1 MSEKSFARL
10 RVVFINNYFCFQLTG
25 GGKTNIRSPNL
36 VISKSNFSHNSEG
49 GILLGGDNAGIVE
62 IENTDVR
69 DSPKNGLST
78 AFSHVNS
85 LKLLNCQFVRNKIGI
100 KLSSFSGN
108 VNIENTKASN
118 STENGLY
125 VDTNGEK
132 TIHIE
137 NGGVFHSNGY
147 GLFLDGKYTKVKL
160 TATRIFFGWNK
171 ASSVYSRSYYG
182 CNLPCSSHTSF
193 TNCTFYV
200 NRGPVIDINESPHS
214 NPWQFNGNLFL
225 NNTQGPVI
233 LTTRYTNRYYTPEIF
248 VRNNSFLF
256 NFCQDK
262 SVIDIIGGTKV
273 LIVEG
278 NIFKQNYGRSVYIG
292 KTSPSGATIRSN
304 VFTNN
309 SCLNCGVIEIQ
320 RIGKDIAIVDNIL
333 KSNKGQF
340 MVLLQCEY
348 VVGVNTG
355 IKNVTFLNNSL
366 LNNVAVSSSSPT
378 CQLKVSGFA
387 EWRPFFIS
395 FNRFGSQD
403 FSKELCVST
412 QDSSHSSTMQASL
425 NVWGYDDEEKVKER
439 IFDGEDNYE
448 KTFVVFRPYI
458 SNAGN
463 IIKGSQENTTFN
475 ALSKSF
481 LGGRILSNVLLRK
494 EKSPYT
500 VVSDVTILPEAS
512 LSIDPGVEVQFM
524 PGVGMLVLGSL
535 FVGGN
540 VHQPV
545 KFSLSKV
552 TKDDDFLKIRLAGGK
567 FPWEGRVQILHNWNW
582 TSLCFN
588 ETQGNKTND
597 VKLICEHLGY
607 QAPLSVNHSHHESS
621 GPWDACAALQCK
633 GSELDLAECSISFQS
648 LSCNTSCHLVLNCG
662 EGRPWGNIRFLREAR
677 NTSNLSTSSLKHLRI
692 EHCGEKHGQNVAAIE
707 MIQYVA
713 EVNHVTVLN
722 CIAGGVKVWFPEKE
736 VIIMNSSFVNTGGN
750 GTDFISTKNNV
761 TLKNVKSIKN
771 EFGLSFHE
779 AYGDWFNTISY
790 GKVNLCSP
798 QKVVNVTD
806 HDVFVYFRA
815 PFVSFSDLGVSCQIK
830 VQTEASAGFAI
841 QLLLLKNVRSFRIE
855 LPNRREIF
863 RTYGS
868 SLGLLLKRNLI
879 RWDSFT
885 VHFEGRYS
893 SEMLLQVQRVD
904 IKG

>member
-1 MSEKSFARL
+1 M
-10 RVVFINNYFCFQLTG
+10 FINIYFCFQPTG
-25 GGKTNIRSPNL
+25 GGKTKIRSPNL

-49 GILLGGDNAGIVE
+49 GIFLGGDNAGIVE
-62 IENTDVR
+62 IQKTDVR

-132 TIHIE
+132 TIHFE
-137 NGGVFHSNGY
+137 NGGVSHSNGY
-147 GLFLDGKYTKVKL
+147 GFFLNGRYTKVKL
-160 TATRIFFGWNK
+160 SATKTFFGWNK
-171 ASSVYSRSYYG
+171 ASSVYSRSYHG
-182 CNLPCSSHTSF
+182 CSSPCSSHTSF
-193 TNCTFYV
+193 TNCTFYA
-200 NRGPVIDINESPHS
+200 NRGPVIDIIKSPHS
-214 NPWQFNGNLFL
+214 NPWQFDGNLFL

-233 LTTRYTNRYYTPEIF
+233 LTTRDTHRFYTPGLF

-256 NFCQDK
+256 NFCQDN
-262 SVIDIIGGTKV
+262 SVIDIIGGTKILV
-273 LIVEG
+273 VEG
-278 NIFKQNYGRSVYIG
+278 NIFKQNYGRSVYIER
-292 KTSPSGATIRSN
+292 TSPSGATIRGN

-309 SCLNCGVIEIQ
+309 SCLNSGVIEIQ
-320 RIGKDIAIVDNIL
+320 RISKDIAIVDNIL

-355 IKNVTFLNNSL
+355 MKNVTFLNNSL
-366 LNNVAVSSSSPT
+366 LNNVAVSSSSPS
-378 CQLKVSGFA
+378 CQLKVSGFT
-387 EWRPFFIS
+387 EWRTFFIN
-395 FNRFGSQD
+395 FNRFSSQD
-403 FSKELCVST
+403 FSKELCAYTHV
-412 QDSSHSSTMQASL
+412 SSHSSTLQATL
-425 NVWGYDDEEKVKER
+425 NFWGYDDEEKIKER
-439 IFDGEDNYE
+439 IFHAEDEYE
-448 KTFVVFRPYI
+448 HAFAVFRPYI
-458 SNAGN
+458 SNAGSAK
-463 IIKGSQENTTFN
+463 KGSEENTTFN

-512 LSIDPGVEVQFM
+512 LSIDPGVVVHFM

-540 VHQPV
+540 VDQPV
-545 KFSLSKV
+545 KFSLSKT
-552 TKDDDFLKIRLAGGK
+552 TKEGDSLKIRLTGGK
-567 FPWEGRVQILHNWNW
+567 FPWEGRVEILHNWNW

-597 VKLICEHLGY
+597 VKLICGHLGY
-607 QAPLSVNHSHHESS
+607 QAPLSINHSHHESS
-621 GPWDACAALQCK
+621 GLWNACAALQCK

-648 LSCNTSCHLVLNCG
+648 LSCNTSCQLVLNCG

-707 MIQYVA
+707 MIQYVP

-722 CIAGGVKVWFPEKE
+722 CTSGGIKVLFPEKE

-779 AYGDWFNTISY
+779 TFDDWFNTISY

-798 QKVVNVTD
+798 QKVVNVMD
-806 HDVFVYFRA
+806 HDVFVYFGA
-815 PFVSFSDLGVSCQIK
+815 PLVSFSDLEVSCQVK
-830 VQTEASAGFAI
+830 VQTEAGAGFAI
-841 QLLLLKNVRSFRIE
+841 QLLVLKNIRSFRIE
-855 LPNRREIF
+855 LPNRRNIF

-868 SLGLLLKRNLI
+868 SQGLLLKRNLI
-879 RWDSFT
+879 RWDSFR
-885 VHFEGRYS
+885 VHFDGRYS
-893 SEMLLQVQRVD
+893 SEMLLQVERVD

>member
-1 MSEKSFARL
+1 M
-10 RVVFINNYFCFQLTG
+10 FINIYFCFQPTG
-25 GGKTNIRSPNL
+25 GGKTKIRSPNL

-49 GILLGGDNAGIVE
+49 GIFLGGDNAGIVE
-62 IENTDVR
+62 IQKTDVR
-69 DSPKNGLST
+69 ESPKNGLST

-147 GLFLDGKYTKVKL
+147 GLFLAGSYTKVKL
-160 TATRIFFGWNK
+160 SATKIFFGWNK

-182 CNLPCSSHTSF
+182 CNSPCSSHTSF
-193 TNCTFYV
+193 INCTFYA
-200 NRGPVIDINESPHS
+200 NRGPVIDINKSPHS
-214 NPWQFNGNLFL
+214 NPWQFDGNLFL

-233 LTTRYTNRYYTPEIF
+233 LTTRYTNRYYTPELF

-273 LIVEG
+273 LIIEG
-278 NIFKQNYGRSVYIG
+278 NIFKQNHGRSVYIER
-292 KTSPSGATIRSN
+292 TSPSGATIRGN

-309 SCLNCGVIEIQ
+309 SCLNSGVIEIQ
-320 RIGKDIAIVDNIL
+320 RISEDIAIVDNIL

-355 IKNVTFLNNSL
+355 MKNVTFLNNSL
-366 LNNVAVSSSSPT
+366 LNNVAVSSSSPS
-378 CQLKVSGFA
+378 CELKVSGFT
-387 EWRPFFIS
+387 EWRTFFIN
-395 FNRFGSQD
+395 FNRFSSQD
-403 FSKELCVST
+403 FSKELCVSAHA
-412 QDSSHSSTMQASL
+412 SSHSSTVQASL
-425 NVWGYDDEEKVKER
+425 NVWGYDDEEKIKER
-439 IFDGEDNYE
+439 IYDAEDNYE
-448 KTFVVFRPYI
+448 QTFVVFRPYI
-458 SNAGN
+458 SNARN
-463 IIKGSQENTTFN
+463 TIKGSQENTTFN

-512 LSIDPGVEVQFM
+512 LSIDPGVVVHFM

-540 VHQPV
+540 VDQPV
-545 KFSLSKV
+545 KFSLSKR
-552 TKDDDFLKIRLAGGK
+552 TKDSDSLKIRLAGGK
-567 FPWEGRVQILHNWNW
+567 FPWEGRVEILHNWNW

-597 VKLICEHLGY
+597 VKLICGHLGY
-607 QAPLSVNHSHHESS
+607 QAPLSINHSHHESS
-621 GPWDACAALQCK
+621 GLWNACAALQCK

-648 LSCNTSCHLVLNCG
+648 LSCNTSCQLVLNCG

-707 MIQYVA
+707 MIQYVP

-722 CIAGGVKVWFPEKE
+722 CTSGGIKVLFPEKE

-779 AYGDWFNTISY
+779 TFDDWFNTISY

-798 QKVVNVTD
+798 QKVVNVMD
-806 HDVFVYFRA
+806 HDVFVYFGA
-815 PFVSFSDLGVSCQIK
+815 PLVSFSDLEVSCQVK
-830 VQTEASAGFAI
+830 VQTEAGAGFAI
-841 QLLLLKNVRSFRIE
+841 QLLVLKNIRSFRIE
-855 LPNRREIF
+855 LPNRRNIF

-868 SLGLLLKRNLI
+868 SQGLLLKRNLI
-879 RWDSFT
+879 RWDSLR
-885 VHFEGRYS
+885 VHFDGRYS
-893 SEMLLQVQRVD
+893 SEMLLQVARVD

>member
-1 MSEKSFARL
+1 M
-10 RVVFINNYFCFQLTG
+10 FINIYFCFQPTG
-25 GGKTNIRSPNL
+25 GGKTKIRSPNL

-49 GILLGGDNAGIVE
+49 GIFLGGDNAGIVE
-62 IENTDVR
+62 IQKTDVR

-132 TIHIE
+132 TIHFE
-137 NGGVFHSNGY
+137 NGGVSHSNGY
-147 GLFLDGKYTKVKL
+147 GFFLNGRYTKVKL
-160 TATRIFFGWNK
+160 SATKTFFGWNK
-171 ASSVYSRSYYG
+171 ASSVYSRSYHG
-182 CNLPCSSHTSF
+182 CSSPCSSHTSF
-193 TNCTFYV
+193 TNCTFYA
-200 NRGPVIDINESPHS
+200 NRGPVIDIIKSPHS
-214 NPWQFNGNLFL
+214 NPWQFDGNLFL

-233 LTTRYTNRYYTPEIF
+233 LTTRDTHRFYTPGLF

-256 NFCQDK
+256 NFCQDN
-262 SVIDIIGGTKV
+262 SVIDIIGGTKILV
-273 LIVEG
+273 VEG
-278 NIFKQNYGRSVYIG
+278 NIFKQNYGRSVYIER
-292 KTSPSGATIRSN
+292 TSPSGATIRGN

-309 SCLNCGVIEIQ
+309 SCLNSGVIEIQ
-320 RIGKDIAIVDNIL
+320 RISKDIAIVDNIL

-355 IKNVTFLNNSL
+355 MKNVTFLNNSL
-366 LNNVAVSSSSPT
+366 LNNVAVSSSSPS
-378 CQLKVSGFA
+378 CQLKVSGFT
-387 EWRPFFIS
+387 EWRTFFIN
-395 FNRFGSQD
+395 FNRFSSQD
-403 FSKELCVST
+403 FSKELCVSAHA
-412 QDSSHSSTMQASL
+412 SSHSSTVQASL
-425 NVWGYDDEEKVKER
+425 NVWGYDDEEKIKER
-439 IFDGEDNYE
+439 IYDAEDNYE
-448 KTFVVFRPYI
+448 QTFVVFRPYI
-458 SNAGN
+458 SNARN
-463 IIKGSQENTTFN
+463 TIKGSQENATFN

-540 VHQPV
+540 VDQPV
-545 KFSLSKV
+545 KFSLSKR
-552 TKDDDFLKIRLAGGK
+552 TKDSDSLKIRLAGGK
-567 FPWEGRVQILHNWNW
+567 FPWEGRVEILHNWNW

-597 VKLICEHLGY
+597 VKLICGHLGY
-607 QAPLSVNHSHHESS
+607 QAPLSINHSHHESS
-621 GPWDACAALQCK
+621 GLWNACAALQCK

-648 LSCNTSCHLVLNCG
+648 LSCNTSCQLVLNCG

-707 MIQYVA
+707 MIQYVP

-722 CIAGGVKVWFPEKE
+722 CTSGGIKVLFPEKE

-779 AYGDWFNTISY
+779 TFDDWFNTISY

-798 QKVVNVTD
+798 QKVVNIMD
-806 HDVFVYFRA
+806 HDVFVYFGA
-815 PFVSFSDLGVSCQIK
+815 PLVSFSDLEVSCQVK
-830 VQTEASAGFAI
+830 VQTEAGAGFAI
-841 QLLLLKNVRSFRIE
+841 QLLVLKNIRSFRIE
-855 LPNRREIF
+855 LPNRRNIF

-868 SLGLLLKRNLI
+868 SQGLLLKRNLI
-879 RWDSFT
+879 RWDSFR
-885 VHFEGRYS
+885 VHFDGRYS
-893 SEMLLQVQRVD
+893 SEMLLQVERVD

>member
-69 DSPKNGLST
+69 DSPENGLST

-147 GLFLDGKYTKVKL
+147 GLFLDGSYTKVKL
-160 TATRIFFGWNK
+160 SATKIFFGWNK

-182 CNLPCSSHTSF
+182 CNSPCSSHTSF
-193 TNCTFYV
+193 INCTFYA
-200 NRGPVIDINESPHS
+200 NRGPVIDIDLSPHS
-214 NPWQFNGNLFL
+214 NPWQFDGNLFL

-233 LTTRYTNRYYTPEIF
+233 LTTRYTNRYYTPELF

-278 NIFKQNYGRSVYIG
+278 NIFKQNSGRSVYIE

-597 VKLICEHLGY
+597 VKLICERLGY

-707 MIQYVA
+707 MIQYVP

-722 CIAGGVKVWFPEKE
+722 CTSGGMKVLFPEKE

>member
-1 MSEKSFARL
+1 M
-10 RVVFINNYFCFQLTG
+10 FINIYFCFQPTG
-25 GGKTNIRSPNL
+25 GGKTKIRSPNL

-49 GILLGGDNAGIVE
+49 GIFLGGDNAGIVE
-62 IENTDVR
+62 IQKTDVR

-108 VNIENTKASN
+108 VNIENTKAFN

-147 GLFLDGKYTKVKL
+147 GLFLDGSYTKVKL
-160 TATRIFFGWNK
+160 SATKIFFGWNK

-182 CNLPCSSHTSF
+182 CNSPCSSHTSF
-193 TNCTFYV
+193 INCTFYA
-200 NRGPVIDINESPHS
+200 NRGPVIDINKSPHS
-214 NPWQFNGNLFL
+214 NPWQFDGNLFL

-233 LTTRYTNRYYTPEIF
+233 LTTRYTNRYHTPEIF

-273 LIVEG
+273 LIIEG
-278 NIFKQNYGRSVYIG
+278 NIFKQNHGRSVYIER
-292 KTSPSGATIRSN
+292 TSPSGATIRGN

-309 SCLNCGVIEIQ
+309 SCLNSGVIEIQ
-320 RIGKDIAIVDNIL
+320 RISEDIAIVDNIL

-348 VVGVNTG
+348 VLGVNTG
-355 IKNVTFLNNSL
+355 MKNVTFLNNSL
-366 LNNVAVSSSSPT
+366 LNNVAVSSSSPS
-378 CQLKVSGFA
+378 CQLKVSGFT
-387 EWRPFFIS
+387 EWRTFFIN
-395 FNRFGSQD
+395 FNRFSSQD
-403 FSKELCVST
+403 FSKELCVSAHA
-412 QDSSHSSTMQASL
+412 SSHSSTVQASL
-425 NVWGYDDEEKVKER
+425 NVWGYDDEEKIKER
-439 IFDGEDNYE
+439 IYDAEDNYE
-448 KTFVVFRPYI
+448 QTFVVFRPYI
-458 SNAGN
+458 SNARN
-463 IIKGSQENTTFN
+463 TIKGSQENATFN

-481 LGGRILSNVLLRK
+481 LGGRILSKVLLRK

-512 LSIDPGVEVQFM
+512 LSIDPGVVVHFM

-540 VHQPV
+540 VDQPV
-545 KFSLSKV
+545 KFSLSKR
-552 TKDDDFLKIRLAGGK
+552 TKDSDSLKIRLAGGK
-567 FPWEGRVQILHNWNW
+567 FPWGGRVEILHNWNW

-597 VKLICEHLGY
+597 VKLICGHLGY
-607 QAPLSVNHSHHESS
+607 QAPLSINHSHHESS
-621 GPWDACAALQCK
+621 GLWNACAALQCK

-648 LSCNTSCHLVLNCG
+648 LSCNTSCQLVLNCG

-707 MIQYVA
+707 MIQYVP

-722 CIAGGVKVWFPEKE
+722 CTSGGIKVLFPEKE

-779 AYGDWFNTISY
+779 TFDDWFNTISY

-798 QKVVNVTD
+798 QKVVNVMD
-806 HDVFVYFRA
+806 HDVFVYFGA
-815 PFVSFSDLGVSCQIK
+815 PLVSFSDLEVSCQVK
-830 VQTEASAGFAI
+830 VQTEAGAGFAI
-841 QLLLLKNVRSFRIE
+841 QLLVLKNIRSFRIE
-855 LPNRREIF
+855 LPNRRNIF

-868 SLGLLLKRNLI
+868 SQGLLLKRNLI
-879 RWDSFT
+879 RWDSFR
-885 VHFEGRYS
+885 VHFDGRYS
-893 SEMLLQVQRVD
+893 SEMLLQVERVD

>member
-1 MSEKSFARL
+1 M
-10 RVVFINNYFCFQLTG
+10 FINIYFCFQPTG
-25 GGKTNIRSPNL
+25 GGKTKIRSPNL

-49 GILLGGDNAGIVE
+49 GIFLGGDNAGIVE
-62 IENTDVR
+62 IQKTDVR
-69 DSPKNGLST
+69 ESPKNGLST

-132 TIHIE
+132 TIHFE
-137 NGGVFHSNGY
+137 NGGVSHSNGY
-147 GLFLDGKYTKVKL
+147 GFFLNGRYTKVKL
-160 TATRIFFGWNK
+160 SATKTFFGWNK
-171 ASSVYSRSYYG
+171 ASSVYSRSYHG
-182 CNLPCSSHTSF
+182 CSSPCSSHNSF
-193 TNCTFYV
+193 TNCTFYA
-200 NRGPVIDINESPHS
+200 NRGPVIDIIKSPHS
-214 NPWQFNGNLFL
+214 NPWQFDGNLFL

-233 LTTRYTNRYYTPEIF
+233 LTTRYTNGYFTPELF

-273 LIVEG
+273 LIIEG
-278 NIFKQNYGRSVYIG
+278 NIFKQNHGRSVYIER
-292 KTSPSGATIRSN
+292 TSPSGATIRSN

-309 SCLNCGVIEIQ
+309 SCLNSGVIEIQ
-320 RIGKDIAIVDNIL
+320 RIGEDIAIVDNIL

-348 VVGVNTG
+348 VLGVNTG
-355 IKNVTFLNNSL
+355 MKNVTFLNNSL
-366 LNNVAVSSSSPT
+366 LNNVAVSSSSPS
-378 CQLKVSGFA
+378 CQLKVSGFT
-387 EWRPFFIS
+387 EWRTFFIN
-395 FNRFGSQD
+395 FNRFSSQD
-403 FSKELCVST
+403 FSKELCAYTHV
-412 QDSSHSSTMQASL
+412 SSHSSTLQAAL
-425 NVWGYDDEEKVKER
+425 NFWGYDDEEKIKER
-439 IFDGEDNYE
+439 IFHAEDEYE
-448 KTFVVFRPYI
+448 YAFAVFRPYI
-458 SNAGN
+458 SNAGST
-463 IIKGSQENTTFN
+463 IKGSEENTTFN

-512 LSIDPGVEVQFM
+512 LSIDPGVVVHFM

-540 VHQPV
+540 VDQPV
-545 KFSLSKV
+545 KFSLSKT
-552 TKDDDFLKIRLAGGK
+552 TKEGDSLKIRLTGGK
-567 FPWEGRVQILHNWNW
+567 FPWEGRVEILHNWNW

-597 VKLICEHLGY
+597 VKLICGHLGY
-607 QAPLSVNHSHHESS
+607 QAPLSINHSHHESS
-621 GPWDACAALQCK
+621 GLWNACAALQCK

-648 LSCNTSCHLVLNCG
+648 LSCNTSCQLVLNCG

-707 MIQYVA
+707 MIQYVP

-722 CIAGGVKVWFPEKE
+722 CTSGGIKVLFPEKE

-779 AYGDWFNTISY
+779 TFDDWFNTISY

-798 QKVVNVTD
+798 QKVVNVMD
-806 HDVFVYFRA
+806 HDVFVYFGA
-815 PFVSFSDLGVSCQIK
+815 PLVSFSDLEVSCQVK
-830 VQTEASAGFAI
+830 VQTEAGAGFAI
-841 QLLLLKNVRSFRIE
+841 QLLVLKNIRSFRIE
-855 LPNRREIF
+855 LPNRRNIF

-868 SLGLLLKRNLI
+868 SQGLLLKRNLI
-879 RWDSFT
+879 RWDSFR
-885 VHFEGRYS
+885 VHFDGRYS
-893 SEMLLQVQRVD
+893 SEMLLQVERVD

>member
-1 MSEKSFARL
+1 M
-10 RVVFINNYFCFQLTG
+10 
-25 GGKTNIRSPNL
+25 
-36 VISKSNFSHNSEG
+36 
-49 GILLGGDNAGIVE
+49 GGDDAGIVE
-62 IENTDVR
+62 IQDTDVR

-108 VNIENTKASN
+108 VNIENTKAFN

-132 TIHIE
+132 TIYIK

-147 GLFLDGKYTKVKL
+147 GLFLDGRYTKVKL
-160 TATRIFFGWNK
+160 SATKVFFGWNK
-171 ASSVYSRSYYG
+171 ASSVYSLTNYG
-182 CNLPCSSHTSF
+182 CYLPCSSYTSF
-193 TNCTFYV
+193 TDCTFYA
-200 NRGPVIDINESPHS
+200 NRGPVIDIDVSPHS

-233 LTTRYTNRYYTPEIF
+233 LTTRYTNRYYTPELF

-278 NIFKQNYGRSVYIG
+278 NIFKQNSGRSVYVE
-292 KTSPSGATIRSN
+292 KTSPSGATIGSN

-309 SCLNCGVIEIQ
+309 SCPNFGVIEIQ
-320 RIGKDIAIVDNIL
+320 RIGKEIAIVDNIF

-340 MVLLQCEY
+340 MVFLQSEY
-348 VVGVNTG
+348 FLGGSTG
-355 IKNVTFLNNSL
+355 MKNVTFLNNSFMH
-366 LNNVAVSSSSPT
+366 NVAISSSSTT
-378 CQLKVSGFA
+378 CELKVSGFT
-387 EWRPFFIS
+387 EWRTFFIN
-395 FNRFGSQD
+395 FNRFSSQD
-403 FSKELCVST
+403 FSKELCVYT
-412 QDSSHSSTMQASL
+412 HVSSHSSTLQASL
-425 NVWGYDDEEKVKER
+425 NFWGYDDEEKIKER
-439 IFDGEDNYE
+439 IFDAEDDYE
-448 KTFVVFRPYI
+448 HTFVVFRPYI
-458 SNAGN
+458 SNAGDT
-463 IIKGSQENTTFN
+463 IKGSEENTTFK

-481 LGGRILSNVLLRK
+481 LGGRILSNVLLGK
-494 EKSPYT
+494 GKSPYT

-512 LSIDPGVEVQFM
+512 LSIDPGVVVHFM

-540 VHQPV
+540 VDQPV
-545 KFSLSKV
+545 KFSLSKT
-552 TKDDDFLKIRLAGGK
+552 TKEGDSLKIRLTGGK
-567 FPWEGRVQILHNWNW
+567 FPWEGRVEILHNWNW

-597 VKLICEHLGY
+597 AKLICEHLGY
-607 QAPLSVNHSHHESS
+607 KAPLSINHSHHNSS
-621 GPWDACAALQCK
+621 VPRDACAALHCK
-633 GSELDLAECSISFQS
+633 GSELDLAECSLSFQNQ
-648 LSCNTSCHLVLNCG
+648 SCNMSCHLVLNCG

-707 MIQYVA
+707 MIQYVP

-722 CIAGGVKVWFPEKE
+722 CTSGGIKVLFPEKE

-750 GTDFISTKNNV
+750 GIDFISTKNNV

-779 AYGDWFNTISY
+779 AFGDWFNTISY

-798 QKVVNVTD
+798 QKVVNVMD
-806 HDVFVYFRA
+806 HDVFVYFGV
-815 PFVSFSDLGVSCQIK
+815 PFVSFSDLEVSCQIK

-841 QLLLLKNVRSFRIE
+841 QLLVQKNIRSFWIK
-855 LPNRREIF
+855 LPNGRDILTTSDRSPRPLF
-863 RTYGS
+863 
-868 SLGLLLKRNLI
+868 KRNLI
-879 RWDSFT
+879 KWDSFT
-885 VHFEGRYS
+885 VHFYGWYS
-893 SEMLLQVQRVD
+893 SEMLFQVQRVD

>member
-1 MSEKSFARL
+1 M
-10 RVVFINNYFCFQLTG
+10 FINIYFCFQPTG
-25 GGKTNIRSPNL
+25 GGKTKIRSPNL

-132 TIHIE
+132 TIHFE
-137 NGGVFHSNGY
+137 NGGVSHSNGY
-147 GLFLDGKYTKVKL
+147 GFFLNGRYTKVKL
-160 TATRIFFGWNK
+160 SATKTFFGWNK
-171 ASSVYSRSYYG
+171 ASSVYSRSYHG
-182 CNLPCSSHTSF
+182 CSSPCSSHNSF
-193 TNCTFYV
+193 TNCTFYA
-200 NRGPVIDINESPHS
+200 NRGPVIDIIKSPHS
-214 NPWQFNGNLFL
+214 NPWQFDGNLFL

-233 LTTRYTNRYYTPEIF
+233 LTTRDTHRFYTPGLF

-256 NFCQDK
+256 NFCQDN
-262 SVIDIIGGTKV
+262 SVIDIIGGTKILV
-273 LIVEG
+273 VEG
-278 NIFKQNYGRSVYIG
+278 NIFKQNYGRSVYIER
-292 KTSPSGATIRSN
+292 TSPSGATIRGN

-309 SCLNCGVIEIQ
+309 SCLNSGVIEIQ
-320 RIGKDIAIVDNIL
+320 RISKDIAIVDNIL

-355 IKNVTFLNNSL
+355 MKNVTFLNNSL
-366 LNNVAVSSSSPT
+366 LNNVAVSSSSPS
-378 CQLKVSGFA
+378 CQLKVSGFT
-387 EWRPFFIS
+387 EWRTFFIN
-395 FNRFGSQD
+395 FNRFSSQD
-403 FSKELCVST
+403 FSKELCVSAHA
-412 QDSSHSSTMQASL
+412 SSHSSTVQASL
-425 NVWGYDDEEKVKER
+425 NVWGYDDEEKIKER
-439 IFDGEDNYE
+439 IYDAEDNYE
-448 KTFVVFRPYI
+448 QTFVVFRPYI

-463 IIKGSQENTTFN
+463 RIKGSQENTTYN

-540 VHQPV
+540 VDQPV
-545 KFSLSKV
+545 KFSLSKR
-552 TKDDDFLKIRLAGGK
+552 TKDSDSLKIRLAGGK
-567 FPWEGRVQILHNWNW
+567 FPWEGRVEILHNWNW

-597 VKLICEHLGY
+597 VKLICGHLGY
-607 QAPLSVNHSHHESS
+607 QAPLSINHSHHESS
-621 GPWDACAALQCK
+621 GLWNACAALQCK

-648 LSCNTSCHLVLNCG
+648 LSCNTSCQLVLNCG

-722 CIAGGVKVWFPEKE
+722 CTSGGVKVWFPEKE

-779 AYGDWFNTISY
+779 TFDDWFNTISY

-798 QKVVNVTD
+798 QKVVNVMD
-806 HDVFVYFRA
+806 HDVFVYFGA
-815 PFVSFSDLGVSCQIK
+815 PLVSFSDLEVSCQVK
-830 VQTEASAGFAI
+830 VQTEAGAGFAI
-841 QLLLLKNVRSFRIE
+841 QLLVLKNIRSFRIE
-855 LPNRREIF
+855 LPNRRNIF

-868 SLGLLLKRNLI
+868 SQGLLLKRNLI
-879 RWDSFT
+879 RWDSFR
-885 VHFEGRYS
+885 VHFDGRYS
-893 SEMLLQVQRVD
+893 SEMLLQVERVD

>member
-108 VNIENTKASN
+108 VNIENTKTSN

-137 NGGVFHSNGY
+137 NGGVFHSNGH
-147 GLFLDGKYTKVKL
+147 GLFLAGSYTKVKL
-160 TATRIFFGWNK
+160 SATRIFFGWNK
-171 ASSVYSRSYYG
+171 ASSVYSRSSYG
-182 CNLPCSSHTSF
+182 CSSPCSSYTSF
-193 TNCTFYV
+193 TDCTFYA
-200 NRGPVIDINESPHS
+200 NRGPVIDINVSPHS
-214 NPWQFNGNLFL
+214 NPWQFDGNLFL

-463 IIKGSQENTTFN
+463 IIKGSQENTAFN

-722 CIAGGVKVWFPEKE
+722 CTAGGVKVWFPEKE

-779 AYGDWFNTISY
+779 VFDDWFNTISY

-798 QKVVNVTD
+798 QKVVNVMD

>member
-1 MSEKSFARL
+1 M
-10 RVVFINNYFCFQLTG
+10 
-25 GGKTNIRSPNL
+25 
-36 VISKSNFSHNSEG
+36 
-49 GILLGGDNAGIVE
+49 GGDDAGIVE
-62 IENTDVR
+62 IQDTDVR

-108 VNIENTKASN
+108 VNIENTKAFN

-147 GLFLDGKYTKVKL
+147 GLFLDGSYTKVKL
-160 TATRIFFGWNK
+160 SATKIFFGWNK

-182 CNLPCSSHTSF
+182 CNSPCSSHTSF
-193 TNCTFYV
+193 INCTFYA
-200 NRGPVIDINESPHS
+200 NRGPVIDINKSPHS

-233 LTTRYTNRYYTPEIF
+233 LTTPYTNRYQTPELF

-278 NIFKQNYGRSVYIG
+278 NIFKQNSGRSVYVE
-292 KTSPSGATIRSN
+292 KTSPSGATIGSN

-309 SCLNCGVIEIQ
+309 SCPNFGVIEIQ
-320 RIGKDIAIVDNIL
+320 RIGKEIAIVDNIF

-340 MVLLQCEY
+340 MVFLQSEY
-348 VVGVNTG
+348 FLGGSTG
-355 IKNVTFLNNSL
+355 MKNVTFLNNSFMH
-366 LNNVAVSSSSPT
+366 NVAISSSSTT
-378 CQLKVSGFA
+378 CELKVSGFT
-387 EWRPFFIS
+387 EWRTFFIN
-395 FNRFGSQD
+395 FNRFSSQD
-403 FSKELCVST
+403 FSKELCVYT
-412 QDSSHSSTMQASL
+412 HVSSHSSTLQASL
-425 NVWGYDDEEKVKER
+425 NFWGYDDEEKIKER
-439 IFDGEDNYE
+439 IFDAEDDYE
-448 KTFVVFRPYI
+448 HTFVVFRPYI
-458 SNAGN
+458 SNAGDT
-463 IIKGSQENTTFN
+463 IKGSEENTTFK

-481 LGGRILSNVLLRK
+481 LGGRILSNVLLGK
-494 EKSPYT
+494 GKSPYT

-512 LSIDPGVEVQFM
+512 LSIDPGVVVHFM

-540 VHQPV
+540 VDQPV
-545 KFSLSKV
+545 KFSLSKT
-552 TKDDDFLKIRLAGGK
+552 TKEGDSLKIRLTGGK
-567 FPWEGRVQILHNWNW
+567 FPWEGRVEILHNWNW

-597 VKLICEHLGY
+597 AKLICKHLGY
-607 QAPLSVNHSHHESS
+607 QAPLFINHSHHESS
-621 GPWDACAALQCK
+621 GPWDTFAALQCK
-633 GSELDLAECSISFQS
+633 GSELDLAECSFSFQN
-648 LSCNTSCHLVLNCG
+648 LSCNMSCHLVLNCG

-677 NTSNLSTSSLKHLRI
+677 NTSNQSTSSLKHLRI

-707 MIQYVA
+707 MIQYVP

-722 CIAGGVKVWFPEKE
+722 CTSGGVKVWFPEKE
-736 VIIMNSSFVNTGGN
+736 VIITNSSFVNTGGN

-779 AYGDWFNTISY
+779 TFDDWFNTISY

-798 QKVVNVTD
+798 QKVVNVMD
-806 HDVFVYFRA
+806 LDVFVYFGV
-815 PFVSFSDLGVSCQIK
+815 PFVSFSDLEVSCQIK

-841 QLLLLKNVRSFRIE
+841 QLLVQKNIRSFWIK
-855 LPNRREIF
+855 LPNGRDILTTSDRSPRPLF
-863 RTYGS
+863 
-868 SLGLLLKRNLI
+868 KRNLI
-879 RWDSFT
+879 KWDSFT
-885 VHFEGRYS
+885 VHFYGWYS
-893 SEMLLQVQRVD
+893 SEMLFQVQRVD

>member
-1 MSEKSFARL
+1 M
-10 RVVFINNYFCFQLTG
+10 FINIYFCFQPTG
-25 GGKTNIRSPNL
+25 GGKTKIRSPNL

-49 GILLGGDNAGIVE
+49 GIFLGGDNAGIVE
-62 IENTDVR
+62 IQKTDVR
-69 DSPKNGLST
+69 ESPKNGLST

-147 GLFLDGKYTKVKL
+147 GLFLDGSYTKVKL
-160 TATRIFFGWNK
+160 SATKIFFGWNK

-182 CNLPCSSHTSF
+182 CNSPCSSHTSF
-193 TNCTFYV
+193 INCTFYA

-214 NPWQFNGNLFL
+214 NPWQFDGNLFL

-233 LTTRYTNRYYTPEIF
+233 LTTRYTNRYYTPELF

-273 LIVEG
+273 LIIEG
-278 NIFKQNYGRSVYIG
+278 NIFKQNHGRSVYIER
-292 KTSPSGATIRSN
+292 TSPSGATIRGN

-309 SCLNCGVIEIQ
+309 SCLNSGVIEIQ
-320 RIGKDIAIVDNIL
+320 RISEDIAIVDNIL

-355 IKNVTFLNNSL
+355 MKNVTFLNNSL
-366 LNNVAVSSSSPT
+366 LNNVAVSSSSPS
-378 CQLKVSGFA
+378 CQLKVSGFT
-387 EWRPFFIS
+387 EWRTFFIN
-395 FNRFGSQD
+395 FNRFSSQD
-403 FSKELCVST
+403 FSKELCVSAHA
-412 QDSSHSSTMQASL
+412 SSHSSTVQASL
-425 NVWGYDDEEKVKER
+425 NVWGYDDEEKIKER
-439 IFDGEDNYE
+439 IYDAEDNYE
-448 KTFVVFRPYI
+448 QTFVVFRPYI
-458 SNAGN
+458 SNARN
-463 IIKGSQENTTFN
+463 TIKGSQENTTFN

-512 LSIDPGVEVQFM
+512 LSIDPGVVVHFM

-540 VHQPV
+540 VDQPV
-545 KFSLSKV
+545 KFSLSKR
-552 TKDDDFLKIRLAGGK
+552 TKDSDSLKIRLAGGK
-567 FPWEGRVQILHNWNW
+567 FPWEGRVEILHNWNW

-597 VKLICEHLGY
+597 VKLICGHLGY
-607 QAPLSVNHSHHESS
+607 QAPLSINHSHHESS
-621 GPWDACAALQCK
+621 GLWNACAALQCK

-648 LSCNTSCHLVLNCG
+648 LSCNTSCQLVLNCG

-707 MIQYVA
+707 MIQYVP

-722 CIAGGVKVWFPEKE
+722 CTSGGIKVLFPEKE

-779 AYGDWFNTISY
+779 TFDDWFNTISY

-798 QKVVNVTD
+798 QKVVNVMD

-855 LPNRREIF
+855 LPNRRDIF

-868 SLGLLLKRNLI
+868 SQGLLLKRNLI
-879 RWDSFT
+879 RWDSLR
-885 VHFEGRYS
+885 VHFDGRYS
-893 SEMLLQVQRVD
+893 SEMLLQVARVD

>member
-1 MSEKSFARL
+1 M
-10 RVVFINNYFCFQLTG
+10 FINNYFSFQRTG
-25 GGKTNIRSPNL
+25 GGKTKIRSPNF

-49 GILLGGDNAGIVE
+49 GIFLGGDNAGIVE
-62 IENTDVR
+62 IQKTDVR

-132 TIHIE
+132 TINIE
-137 NGGVFHSNGY
+137 NSGVFHSNGY
-147 GLFLDGKYTKVKL
+147 GLFLDGSYTKVKL
-160 TATRIFFGWNK
+160 SATKVFFGWNK
-171 ASSVYSRSYYG
+171 ASSVYSLTNYG
-182 CNLPCSSHTSF
+182 CYLPCSSHTSF
-193 TNCTFYV
+193 TNCTFYA
-200 NRGPVIDINESPHS
+200 NRGPVIDIDVSPHT
-214 NPWQFNGNLFL
+214 NPWQFDSNLFL
-225 NNTQGPVI
+225 NNTQGPII

-320 RIGKDIAIVDNIL
+320 RIGKEIAIVDNIL
-333 KSNKGQF
+333 KFNKGQF
-340 MVLLQCEY
+340 MVFLQCAY
-348 VVGVNTG
+348 VVGWN
-355 IKNVTFLNNSL
+355 IDMKNVMFMNNSL
-366 LNNVAVSSSSPT
+366 LNNVAISSSSPA
-378 CQLKVSGFA
+378 CQLKVSGFT
-387 EWRPFFIS
+387 EWRTVFIN
-395 FNRFGSQD
+395 FNRFSSQD
-403 FSKELCVST
+403 FSKEVCVST
-412 QDSSHSSTMQASL
+412 HASSHGSTAQATL
-425 NVWGYDDEEKVKER
+425 NVWGYDDEEEIKER
-439 IFDGEDNYE
+439 IYDAEDNYE
-448 KTFVVFRPYI
+448 QTFVVFRPYI

-463 IIKGSQENTTFN
+463 RIKGSQENTTYN
-475 ALSKSF
+475 ALSKSC

-512 LSIDPGVEVQFM
+512 LSIDPGVVVQFM

-535 FVGGN
+535 FVNGN
-540 VHQPV
+540 ENQPV
-545 KFSLSKV
+545 KFSLSKT
-552 TKDDDFLKIRLAGGK
+552 TKDDDSLKIRLAGGK
-567 FPWEGRVQILHNWNW
+567 FPWEGRVEILHNWNW

-588 ETQGNKTND
+588 QTQGNKTND
-597 VKLICEHLGY
+597 AKLICENLGY
-607 QAPLSVNHSHHESS
+607 KAPLSINHSHHESS
-621 GPWDACAALQCK
+621 GPWDTCAALQCK
-633 GSELDLAECSISFQS
+633 GSESNLAECSLSFQN
-648 LSCNTSCHLVLNCG
+648 LSCNMSCHLVLNCG

-750 GTDFISTKNNV
+750 GIDFISTKNNV

-779 AYGDWFNTISY
+779 AFGDWFNTISY

-798 QKVVNVTD
+798 QKVVNVMD
-806 HDVFVYFRA
+806 HDVFVYFGV
-815 PFVSFSDLGVSCQIK
+815 PFVSFSDLEVSCQIK

-841 QLLLLKNVRSFRIE
+841 QLLVQKNIRSFWIK
-855 LPNRREIF
+855 LPNGRDILTTSDRSPRPLF
-863 RTYGS
+863 
-868 SLGLLLKRNLI
+868 KRNLI
-879 RWDSFT
+879 KWDSFT
-885 VHFEGRYS
+885 VHFYGWYS
-893 SEMLLQVQRVD
+893 SEMLFQVQRVD

>member
-1 MSEKSFARL
+1 M
-10 RVVFINNYFCFQLTG
+10 FINIYFCFQPTG
-25 GGKTNIRSPNL
+25 GGKTKIRSPNL

-49 GILLGGDNAGIVE
+49 GIFLGGDNAGIVE
-62 IENTDVR
+62 IQKTDVR

-147 GLFLDGKYTKVKL
+147 GLFLDGSYTKVKL
-160 TATRIFFGWNK
+160 SATKIFFGWNK

-182 CNLPCSSHTSF
+182 CNSPCSSHTSF
-193 TNCTFYV
+193 INCTFYA
-200 NRGPVIDINESPHS
+200 NRGPVIDINKSPHS
-214 NPWQFNGNLFL
+214 NPWQFDGNLFL

-233 LTTRYTNRYYTPEIF
+233 LTTRDTNRYYTPELF

-273 LIVEG
+273 LIIEG
-278 NIFKQNYGRSVYIG
+278 NIFKQNHGRSVYIER
-292 KTSPSGATIRSN
+292 TSPSGATIRGN

-309 SCLNCGVIEIQ
+309 SCLNSGVIEIQ
-320 RIGKDIAIVDNIL
+320 RISEDIAIVDNIL

-355 IKNVTFLNNSL
+355 MKNVTFLNNSL
-366 LNNVAVSSSSPT
+366 LNNVAVSSSSPS
-378 CQLKVSGFA
+378 CELKVSGFT
-387 EWRPFFIS
+387 EWRTFFIN
-395 FNRFGSQD
+395 FNRFSSQD
-403 FSKELCVST
+403 FSKELCVSAHA
-412 QDSSHSSTMQASL
+412 SSHSSTVQASL
-425 NVWGYDDEEKVKER
+425 NVWGYDDEEKIKER
-439 IFDGEDNYE
+439 IYDAEDNYE
-448 KTFVVFRPYI
+448 QTFVVFRPYI
-458 SNAGN
+458 SNARN
-463 IIKGSQENTTFN
+463 TIKGSQENTTFN

-512 LSIDPGVEVQFM
+512 LSIDPGVVVHFM

-540 VHQPV
+540 VDQPV
-545 KFSLSKV
+545 KFSLSKR
-552 TKDDDFLKIRLAGGK
+552 TKDSDSLKIRLAGGK
-567 FPWEGRVQILHNWNW
+567 FPWEGRVEILHNWNW

-597 VKLICEHLGY
+597 VKLICGHLGY
-607 QAPLSVNHSHHESS
+607 QAPLSINHSHHESS
-621 GPWDACAALQCK
+621 GLWNACAALQCK

-648 LSCNTSCHLVLNCG
+648 LSCNTSCQLVLNCG

-707 MIQYVA
+707 MIQYVP

-722 CIAGGVKVWFPEKE
+722 CTSGGIKVLFPEKE

-779 AYGDWFNTISY
+779 TFDDWFNTISY

-798 QKVVNVTD
+798 QKVVNVMD
-806 HDVFVYFRA
+806 HDVFVYFGA
-815 PFVSFSDLGVSCQIK
+815 PLVSFSDLEVSCQVK
-830 VQTEASAGFAI
+830 VQTEAGAGFAI
-841 QLLLLKNVRSFRIE
+841 QLLVLKNIRSFRIE
-855 LPNRREIF
+855 LPNRRNIF

-868 SLGLLLKRNLI
+868 SQGLLLKRNLI
-879 RWDSFT
+879 RWDSLR
-885 VHFEGRYS
+885 VHFDGRYS
-893 SEMLLQVQRVD
+893 SEMLLQVARVD

>member
-1 MSEKSFARL
+1 M
-10 RVVFINNYFCFQLTG
+10 FINIYFCFQPTG
-25 GGKTNIRSPNL
+25 GGKTKIRSPNL

-49 GILLGGDNAGIVE
+49 GIFLGGDNAGIVE
-62 IENTDVR
+62 IQKTDVR
-69 DSPKNGLST
+69 ESPKNGLST

-132 TIHIE
+132 TIHFE
-137 NGGVFHSNGY
+137 NGGVSHSNGY
-147 GLFLDGKYTKVKL
+147 GFFLNGRYTKVKL
-160 TATRIFFGWNK
+160 SATKTFFGWNK
-171 ASSVYSRSYYG
+171 ASSVYSRSYHG
-182 CNLPCSSHTSF
+182 CSSPCSSHNSF
-193 TNCTFYV
+193 TNCTFYA
-200 NRGPVIDINESPHS
+200 NRGPVIDIIKSPHS
-214 NPWQFNGNLFL
+214 NPWQFDGNLFL

-233 LTTRYTNRYYTPEIF
+233 LTTRDTHRFYTPGLF

-256 NFCQDK
+256 NFCQDN
-262 SVIDIIGGTKV
+262 SVIDIIGGTKILV
-273 LIVEG
+273 VEG
-278 NIFKQNYGRSVYIG
+278 NIFKQNYGRSVYIER
-292 KTSPSGATIRSN
+292 TSPSGATIRGN

-309 SCLNCGVIEIQ
+309 SCLNSGVIEIQ
-320 RIGKDIAIVDNIL
+320 RISKDIAIVDNIL

-355 IKNVTFLNNSL
+355 MKNVTFLNNSL
-366 LNNVAVSSSSPT
+366 LNNVAVSSSSPS
-378 CQLKVSGFA
+378 CQLKVSGFT
-387 EWRPFFIS
+387 EWRTFFIN
-395 FNRFGSQD
+395 FNRFSSQD
-403 FSKELCVST
+403 FSKELCAYTHV
-412 QDSSHSSTMQASL
+412 SSHSSTLQAAL
-425 NVWGYDDEEKVKER
+425 NFWGYDDEEKIKER
-439 IFDGEDNYE
+439 IFHAEDEYE
-448 KTFVVFRPYI
+448 YAFAVFRPYI
-458 SNAGN
+458 SNAGST
-463 IIKGSQENTTFN
+463 IKGSEENTTFN

-512 LSIDPGVEVQFM
+512 LSIDPGVVVHFM

-540 VHQPV
+540 VDQPV
-545 KFSLSKV
+545 KFSLSKT
-552 TKDDDFLKIRLAGGK
+552 TKEGDSLKIRLTGGK
-567 FPWEGRVQILHNWNW
+567 FPWEGRVEILHNWNW

-597 VKLICEHLGY
+597 VKLICGHLGY
-607 QAPLSVNHSHHESS
+607 QAPLSINHSHHESS
-621 GPWDACAALQCK
+621 GLWNACAALQCK

-648 LSCNTSCHLVLNCG
+648 LSCNTSCQLVLNCG

-707 MIQYVA
+707 MIQYVP

-722 CIAGGVKVWFPEKE
+722 CTSGGIKVLFPEKE

-779 AYGDWFNTISY
+779 TFDDWFNTISY

-798 QKVVNVTD
+798 QKVVNVMD
-806 HDVFVYFRA
+806 HDVFVYFGA
-815 PFVSFSDLGVSCQIK
+815 PLVSFSDLEVSCQVK
-830 VQTEASAGFAI
+830 VQTEAGAGFAI
-841 QLLLLKNVRSFRIE
+841 QLLVLKNIRSFRIE
-855 LPNRREIF
+855 LPNRRNIF

-868 SLGLLLKRNLI
+868 SQGLLLKRNLI
-879 RWDSFT
+879 RWDSFR
-885 VHFEGRYS
+885 VHFDGRYS
-893 SEMLLQVQRVD
+893 SEMLLQVERVD

>member
-1 MSEKSFARL
+1 M
-10 RVVFINNYFCFQLTG
+10 FINNYFCFQPTG
-25 GGKTNIRSPNL
+25 GGKTKIRSPNL

-49 GILLGGDNAGIVE
+49 GIFLGGDNAGIVE
-62 IENTDVR
+62 IQKTDVR

-147 GLFLDGKYTKVKL
+147 GLFLDGSYTKVKL
-160 TATRIFFGWNK
+160 SATKIFFGWNK

-182 CNLPCSSHTSF
+182 CNSPCSSHTSF
-193 TNCTFYV
+193 INCTFYA

-214 NPWQFNGNLFL
+214 NPWQFDGNLFL

-278 NIFKQNYGRSVYIG
+278 NIFKQNSGRSVYVE
-292 KTSPSGATIRSN
+292 KTSPSGATIGSN

-309 SCLNCGVIEIQ
+309 SCPNFGVIEIQ
-320 RIGKDIAIVDNIL
+320 RIGKEIAIVDNIF

-340 MVLLQCEY
+340 MVFLQSEY
-348 VVGVNTG
+348 FLGGSTG
-355 IKNVTFLNNSL
+355 MKNVTFLNNSFMH
-366 LNNVAVSSSSPT
+366 NVAISSSSTT
-378 CQLKVSGFA
+378 CELKVSGFT
-387 EWRPFFIS
+387 EWRTFFIN
-395 FNRFGSQD
+395 FNRFSSQD
-403 FSKELCVST
+403 FSKELCAYTHV
-412 QDSSHSSTMQASL
+412 SSHSSTLQATL
-425 NVWGYDDEEKVKER
+425 NFWGYDDEEKIKER
-439 IFDGEDNYE
+439 IFHAEDEYE
-448 KTFVVFRPYI
+448 HAFAVFRPYI
-458 SNAGN
+458 SNAGST
-463 IIKGSQENTTFN
+463 IKGSEENTTFN

-512 LSIDPGVEVQFM
+512 LSIDPGVVVHFM

-540 VHQPV
+540 VDQPV
-545 KFSLSKV
+545 KFSLSKT
-552 TKDDDFLKIRLAGGK
+552 TKEGDSLKIRLTGGK
-567 FPWEGRVQILHNWNW
+567 FPWEGRVEILHNWNW

-597 VKLICEHLGY
+597 AKLICEHLGY
-607 QAPLSVNHSHHESS
+607 KAPLSINHSHCESS
-621 GPWDACAALQCK
+621 GPWDTCAALQCK
-633 GSELDLAECSISFQS
+633 GSELDLAECSLSFQN
-648 LSCNTSCHLVLNCG
+648 LSCNMSCHLVLNCG

-707 MIQYVA
+707 MIQYVP

-722 CIAGGVKVWFPEKE
+722 CTSGGVKVWFPEKE
-736 VIIMNSSFVNTGGN
+736 VIITNSSFVNAGGN

-779 AYGDWFNTISY
+779 TFDDWFNTISY

-798 QKVVNVTD
+798 QKVVNVMD

-815 PFVSFSDLGVSCQIK
+815 PFVSFSDLEVSCQIK

-855 LPNRREIF
+855 LPNRRDIF

-868 SLGLLLKRNLI
+868 SQGLLLKRNLI

-885 VHFEGRYS
+885 VHFYGWYS
-893 SEMLLQVQRVD
+893 SEMLLQVQRVF

>member
-1 MSEKSFARL
+1 M
-10 RVVFINNYFCFQLTG
+10 FINIYFCFQPTG
-25 GGKTNIRSPNL
+25 GGKTKIRSPNL

-49 GILLGGDNAGIVE
+49 GIFLGGDNAGIVE
-62 IENTDVR
+62 IQKTDVR
-69 DSPKNGLST
+69 ESPKNGLST

-147 GLFLDGKYTKVKL
+147 GLFLDGSYTKVKL
-160 TATRIFFGWNK
+160 SATKIFFGWNK
-171 ASSVYSRSYYG
+171 ASSVYSRSIYG
-182 CNLPCSSHTSF
+182 CNSPCSSHTSF
-193 TNCTFYV
+193 INCTFYA
-200 NRGPVIDINESPHS
+200 NRGPVIDIDVSPHS
-214 NPWQFNGNLFL
+214 NPWQFDGNLFL

-233 LTTRYTNRYYTPEIF
+233 LTTRDTHRFYTPGLF

-256 NFCQDK
+256 NFCQDN
-262 SVIDIIGGTKV
+262 SVIDIIGGTKILV
-273 LIVEG
+273 VEG
-278 NIFKQNYGRSVYIG
+278 NIFKQNYGRSVYIER
-292 KTSPSGATIRSN
+292 TSPSGATIRGN

-309 SCLNCGVIEIQ
+309 SCLNSGVIEIQ
-320 RIGKDIAIVDNIL
+320 RISKDIAIVDNIL

-348 VVGVNTG
+348 VLGVNTG
-355 IKNVTFLNNSL
+355 MKNVTFLNNSL
-366 LNNVAVSSSSPT
+366 LNNVAVSSSSPS
-378 CQLKVSGFA
+378 CQLKVSGFT
-387 EWRPFFIS
+387 EWRTFFIN
-395 FNRFGSQD
+395 FNRFSSQD
-403 FSKELCVST
+403 FSKELCVSAHA
-412 QDSSHSSTMQASL
+412 SSHSSTVQASL
-425 NVWGYDDEEKVKER
+425 NVWGYDDEEKIKER
-439 IFDGEDNYE
+439 IYDAEDNYE
-448 KTFVVFRPYI
+448 QTFVVFRPYI
-458 SNAGN
+458 SNARN
-463 IIKGSQENTTFN
+463 TIKGSQENTTFN

-512 LSIDPGVEVQFM
+512 LSIDPGVVVHFM

-540 VHQPV
+540 VDQPV
-545 KFSLSKV
+545 KFSLSKR
-552 TKDDDFLKIRLAGGK
+552 TKDSDSLKIRLAGGK
-567 FPWEGRVQILHNWNW
+567 FPWEGRVEILHNWNW

-597 VKLICEHLGY
+597 VKLICGHLGY
-607 QAPLSVNHSHHESS
+607 QAPLSINHSHHESS
-621 GPWDACAALQCK
+621 GLWNACAALQCK

-648 LSCNTSCHLVLNCG
+648 LSCNTSCQLVLNCG

-707 MIQYVA
+707 MIQYVP

-722 CIAGGVKVWFPEKE
+722 CTSGGVKVWFPEKE
-736 VIIMNSSFVNTGGN
+736 VIITNSSFVNTGGN

-779 AYGDWFNTISY
+779 TFDDWFNTISY

-798 QKVVNVTD
+798 QKVVNVMD
-806 HDVFVYFRA
+806 HDVFVYFGA
-815 PFVSFSDLGVSCQIK
+815 PLVSFSDLEVSCQVK
-830 VQTEASAGFAI
+830 VQTEAGAGFAI
-841 QLLLLKNVRSFRIE
+841 QLLVLKNIRSFRIE
-855 LPNRREIF
+855 LPNRRNIF

-868 SLGLLLKRNLI
+868 SQGLLLKRNLI
-879 RWDSFT
+879 RWDSLR
-885 VHFEGRYS
+885 VHFDGRYS
-893 SEMLLQVQRVD
+893 SEMLLQVARVD

>member
-1 MSEKSFARL
+1 M
-10 RVVFINNYFCFQLTG
+10 FINIYFCFQPTG
-25 GGKTNIRSPNL
+25 GGKTKIRSPNL

-108 VNIENTKASN
+108 VNIENTKTSN

-132 TIHIE
+132 TIHFE
-137 NGGVFHSNGY
+137 NGGVSHSNGY
-147 GLFLDGKYTKVKL
+147 GFFLNGRYTKVKL
-160 TATRIFFGWNK
+160 SATKTFFGWNK
-171 ASSVYSRSYYG
+171 ASSVYSRSYHG
-182 CNLPCSSHTSF
+182 CSSPCSSHTSF
-193 TNCTFYV
+193 TNCTFYA
-200 NRGPVIDINESPHS
+200 NRGPVIDIIKSPHS
-214 NPWQFNGNLFL
+214 NPWQFDGNLFL

-233 LTTRYTNRYYTPEIF
+233 LTTRDTHRFYTPGLF

-256 NFCQDK
+256 NFCQDN
-262 SVIDIIGGTKV
+262 SVIDIIGGTKILV
-273 LIVEG
+273 VEG
-278 NIFKQNYGRSVYIG
+278 NIFKQNYGRSVYIER
-292 KTSPSGATIRSN
+292 TSPSGATIRGN

-309 SCLNCGVIEIQ
+309 SCLNSGVIEIQ
-320 RIGKDIAIVDNIL
+320 RISKDIAIVDNIL

-355 IKNVTFLNNSL
+355 MKNVTFLNNSL
-366 LNNVAVSSSSPT
+366 LNNVAVSSSSPS
-378 CQLKVSGFA
+378 CQLKVSGFT
-387 EWRPFFIS
+387 EWRTFFIN
-395 FNRFGSQD
+395 FNRFSSQD
-403 FSKELCVST
+403 FSKELCVSAHA
-412 QDSSHSSTMQASL
+412 SSHSSTVQASL
-425 NVWGYDDEEKVKER
+425 NVWGYDDEEKIKER
-439 IFDGEDNYE
+439 IYDAEDNYE
-448 KTFVVFRPYI
+448 QTFVVFRPYI
-458 SNAGN
+458 SNARN
-463 IIKGSQENTTFN
+463 TIKGSQENATFN

-512 LSIDPGVEVQFM
+512 LSIDPGVVVHFM

-540 VHQPV
+540 VDQPV
-545 KFSLSKV
+545 KFSISKR
-552 TKDDDFLKIRLAGGK
+552 TKDSDSLKIRLAGGK
-567 FPWEGRVQILHNWNW
+567 FPWEGRVEILHNCNW

-597 VKLICEHLGY
+597 VKLICGHLGY
-607 QAPLSVNHSHHESS
+607 QAPLSINHSHHESS
-621 GPWDACAALQCK
+621 GLWNACAALQCK

-648 LSCNTSCHLVLNCG
+648 LSCNTSCQLVLNCG

-722 CIAGGVKVWFPEKE
+722 CTAGGVKVWFPEKE

-779 AYGDWFNTISY
+779 AFDDWFNTISY

-798 QKVVNVTD
+798 QKVVNVMD
-806 HDVFVYFRA
+806 HDVFVYFGA
-815 PFVSFSDLGVSCQIK
+815 PLVSFSDLEVSCQVK
-830 VQTEASAGFAI
+830 VQTEAGAGFAI
-841 QLLLLKNVRSFRIE
+841 QLLVLKNIRSFRIE
-855 LPNRREIF
+855 LPNRRNIF

-868 SLGLLLKRNLI
+868 SQGLLLKRNLI
-879 RWDSFT
+879 RWDSFR
-885 VHFEGRYS
+885 VHFDGRYS
-893 SEMLLQVQRVD
+893 SEMLLQVERVD

>member
-1 MSEKSFARL
+1 M
-10 RVVFINNYFCFQLTG
+10 FINIYFCFQPTG
-25 GGKTNIRSPNL
+25 GGKTKIRSPNL

-49 GILLGGDNAGIVE
+49 GIFLGGDNAGIVE
-62 IENTDVR
+62 IQKTDVR

-132 TIHIE
+132 TIHFE
-137 NGGVFHSNGY
+137 NGGVSHSNGY
-147 GLFLDGKYTKVKL
+147 GFFLNGRYTKVKL
-160 TATRIFFGWNK
+160 SATKTFFGWNK
-171 ASSVYSRSYYG
+171 ASSVYSRSYHG
-182 CNLPCSSHTSF
+182 CSSPCSSHTSF
-193 TNCTFYV
+193 TNCTFYA
-200 NRGPVIDINESPHS
+200 NRGPVIDIIKSPHS
-214 NPWQFNGNLFL
+214 NPWQFDGNLFL

-233 LTTRYTNRYYTPEIF
+233 LTTRDTHRFYTPGLF

-256 NFCQDK
+256 NFCQDN
-262 SVIDIIGGTKV
+262 SVIDIIGGTKILV
-273 LIVEG
+273 VEG
-278 NIFKQNYGRSVYIG
+278 NIFKQNYGRSVYIER
-292 KTSPSGATIRSN
+292 TSPSGATIRGN

-309 SCLNCGVIEIQ
+309 SCLNSGVIEIQ
-320 RIGKDIAIVDNIL
+320 RISKDIAIVDNIL

-355 IKNVTFLNNSL
+355 MKNVTFLNNSL
-366 LNNVAVSSSSPT
+366 LNNVAVSSSSPS
-378 CQLKVSGFA
+378 CQLKVSGFT
-387 EWRPFFIS
+387 EWRTFFIN
-395 FNRFGSQD
+395 FNRFSSQD
-403 FSKELCVST
+403 FSKELCVSAHA
-412 QDSSHSSTMQASL
+412 SSHSSTVQASL
-425 NVWGYDDEEKVKER
+425 NVWGYDDEEKIKER
-439 IFDGEDNYE
+439 IYNAEDNYE
-448 KTFVVFRPYI
+448 QTFVVFRPYI
-458 SNAGN
+458 SNARN
-463 IIKGSQENTTFN
+463 TIKGSQENATFN

-512 LSIDPGVEVQFM
+512 LSIDPGVVVHFM

-540 VHQPV
+540 VDQPV
-545 KFSLSKV
+545 KFSLSKR
-552 TKDDDFLKIRLAGGK
+552 TKDSDSLKIRLAGGK
-567 FPWEGRVQILHNWNW
+567 FPWEGRVEILHNWNW

-588 ETQGNKTND
+588 ETQSNKTND
-597 VKLICEHLGY
+597 VKLICGHLGY
-607 QAPLSVNHSHHESS
+607 QAPLSINHSHHESS
-621 GPWDACAALQCK
+621 GLWNACAALQCK

-648 LSCNTSCHLVLNCG
+648 LSCNTSCQLVLNCG

-707 MIQYVA
+707 MIQYVP

-722 CIAGGVKVWFPEKE
+722 CTSGGIKVLFPEKE

-779 AYGDWFNTISY
+779 AFDDWFNTISY

-798 QKVVNVTD
+798 QKVVNVMD
-806 HDVFVYFRA
+806 HDVFVYFGA
-815 PFVSFSDLGVSCQIK
+815 PLVSFSDLEVSCQVK
-830 VQTEASAGFAI
+830 VQTEAGAGFAI
-841 QLLLLKNVRSFRIE
+841 QLLVLKNIRSFRIE
-855 LPNRREIF
+855 LPNRRNIF

-868 SLGLLLKRNLI
+868 SQGLLLKRNLI
-879 RWDSFT
+879 RWDSFR
-885 VHFEGRYS
+885 VHFDGRYS
-893 SEMLLQVQRVD
+893 SEMLLQVERVD

>member
-1 MSEKSFARL
+1 M
-10 RVVFINNYFCFQLTG
+10 FINIYFCFQPTG
-25 GGKTNIRSPNL
+25 GGKTKIRSPNL

-49 GILLGGDNAGIVE
+49 GIFLGGDNAGIVE
-62 IENTDVR
+62 IQKTDVR

-108 VNIENTKASN
+108 VNIENTKTSN

-147 GLFLDGKYTKVKL
+147 GLFLAGSYTKVKL

-171 ASSVYSRSYYG
+171 ASSVYSRSYHG
-182 CNLPCSSHTSF
+182 CSSPCSSHTSF
-193 TNCTFYV
+193 TNCTFYA
-200 NRGPVIDINESPHS
+200 NRGPVIDIIKSPHS
-214 NPWQFNGNLFL
+214 NPWQFDGNLFL

-233 LTTRYTNRYYTPEIF
+233 LTTRDTHRFYTPGLF

-256 NFCQDK
+256 NFCQDN
-262 SVIDIIGGTKV
+262 SVIDIIGGTKILV
-273 LIVEG
+273 VEG
-278 NIFKQNYGRSVYIG
+278 NIFKQNYGRSVYIER
-292 KTSPSGATIRSN
+292 TSPSGATIRGN

-309 SCLNCGVIEIQ
+309 SCLNSGVIEIQ
-320 RIGKDIAIVDNIL
+320 RISKDIAIVDNIL

-355 IKNVTFLNNSL
+355 MKNVTFLNNSL

-378 CQLKVSGFA
+378 CELEVSGFTLEWNGM
-387 EWRPFFIS
+387 EWRAFFIN
-395 FNRFGSQD
+395 FNRFSSQD
-403 FSKELCVST
+403 FSKELCAYTHV
-412 QDSSHSSTMQASL
+412 SSHSSTLQATL
-425 NVWGYDDEEKVKER
+425 NFWGYDDEEKIKER
-439 IFDGEDNYE
+439 IFHAEDEYE
-448 KTFVVFRPYI
+448 HAFAVFRPYI
-458 SNAGN
+458 SNAGST
-463 IIKGSQENTTFN
+463 IKGSEENTTFN

-540 VHQPV
+540 VDQPV
-545 KFSLSKV
+545 KFSLSKR
-552 TKDDDFLKIRLAGGK
+552 TKDSDSLKIRLAGGK
-567 FPWEGRVQILHNWNW
+567 FPWEGRVEILHNWNW

-597 VKLICEHLGY
+597 VKLICGHLGY
-607 QAPLSVNHSHHESS
+607 QAPLSINHSHHESS
-621 GPWDACAALQCK
+621 GLWNACAALQCK

-648 LSCNTSCHLVLNCG
+648 LSCNTSCQLVLNCG

-722 CIAGGVKVWFPEKE
+722 CTSGGIKVLFPEKE

-779 AYGDWFNTISY
+779 TFDDWFNTISY

-798 QKVVNVTD
+798 QKVVNVMD
-806 HDVFVYFRA
+806 HDVFVYFGA
-815 PFVSFSDLGVSCQIK
+815 PLVSFSDLEVSCQVK
-830 VQTEASAGFAI
+830 VQTEAGAGFAI
-841 QLLLLKNVRSFRIE
+841 QLLVLKNIRSFRIE
-855 LPNRREIF
+855 LPNRRNIF

-868 SLGLLLKRNLI
+868 SQGLLLKRNLI
-879 RWDSFT
+879 RWDSFR
-885 VHFEGRYS
+885 VHFDGRYS
-893 SEMLLQVQRVD
+893 SEMLLQVERVD